1 MREATLFKLK
11 QLKFTGMYHAYM
23 DTMQTGQLNKMDNDL
38 FLSQLIECEWDERY
52 NRRTERLIRTASF
65 HYRASVEEI
74 LFDEERNLDKGKIEE
89 LARCEYLEK
98 AEDILITGA
107 TGTGKSYLATA
118 LGYQACLE
126 GKKVLYINTNKLFAK
141 MRSAKLEGT
150 YIKELNKLERFQLLI
165 LDDFGLQT
173 PDKTDRI
180 ALLEIIEERHQK
192 GAIIVTSQ
200 LPVSRWFDVIG
211 EKTIADAIMDRLA
224 HQSYRIDLK
233 GESMRKKIKKG
244 K

>member
-1 MREATLFKLK
+1 MHWPAVRN
-11 QLKFTGMYHAYM
+11 Y
-23 DTMQTGQLNKMDNDL
+23 
-38 FLSQLIECEWDERY
+38 I
-52 NRRTERLIRTASF
+52 RLVIAEGIKEETA
-65 HYRASVEEI
+65 
-74 LFDEERNLDKGKIEE
+74 D
-89 LARCEYLEK
+89 EK

-118 LGYQACLE
+118 LGYQACIE
-126 GKKVLYINTNKLFAK
+126 GKKVLYLNTNKLFAR
-141 MRSAKLEGT
+141 MRASKLEGT
-150 YIKELNKLERFQLLI
+150 YIKELKKLERFQLLI

-173 PDKTDRI
+173 PDKSDRI
-180 ALLEIIEERHQK
+180 ALLERHQK

-224 HQSYRIDLK
+224 HQSHRIDLK
-233 GESMRKKIKKG
+233 GESMRKKIKKV